1 MLKRFAVFIA
11 DPDAV
16 EEFVGLARIDT
27 EATDEDEA
35 ADRAVFLYS
44 EFSDR
49 TYTVADVRLIARVAE
64 VVASDHPPTD
74 VV

>member
-1 MLKRFAVFIA
+1 LRRFAVFIA

-16 EEFVGLARIDT
+16 EEFVGLARVDT
-27 EATDEDEA
+27 EAADEDA
-35 ADRAVFLYS
+35 AAAGAVARYS

-49 TYTVADVRLIARVAE
+49 TYTVADVKLVARVAE
-64 VVASDHPPTD
+64 VVASDHPHAD